1 MLRAHLAVGW
11 TAAMPTDIYATN
23 SFGKPNPQA
32 QRMAF
37 SYHKDHQDLPAET
50 ERVKQTSRE
59 RA

>member
-1 MLRAHLAVGW
+1 
-11 TAAMPTDIYATN
+11 MPTDIYATN
-23 SFGKPNPQA
+23 SFGKPNPQP